1 MIDLHFCLS
10 SLFLGY
16 NSVLSAAAAAAL
28 LYFTAVSSEVADRVT
43 TLQTDDKEK
52 PPAVLTDAVRM
63 TGSRAQCVFC
73 DLVVF

>member
-16 NSVLSAAAAAAL
+16 NSVLSAAAAL